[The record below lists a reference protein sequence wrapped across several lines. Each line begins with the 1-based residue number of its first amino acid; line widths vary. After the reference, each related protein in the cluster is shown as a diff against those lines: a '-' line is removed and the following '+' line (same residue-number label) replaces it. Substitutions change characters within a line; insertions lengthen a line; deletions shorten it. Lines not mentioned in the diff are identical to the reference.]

1 MFYVDTSVLITV
13 FSPETQT
20 TRVLEWLSRNRDASI
35 SISDWT
41 ITEFSSAMSLKIR
54 NSMLIQDDRNQ
65 ALKVFKEFRE
75 SIFECLE
82 VPRGCFIEAARLS
95 DRHDTSL
102 RSGDALHM
110 AVAHH
115 YGLTLLTRDKGL
127 AKAAAVIGAQHQ
139 W

>member
-1 MFYVDTSVLITV
+1 MDHHRIFLCNE
-13 FSPETQT
+13 FENQKF
-20 TRVLEWLSRNRDASI
+20 DA
-35 SISDWT
+35 DP
-41 ITEFSSAMSLKIR
+41 R
-54 NSMLIQDDRNQ
+54 RPNQ

-139 W
+139 LI